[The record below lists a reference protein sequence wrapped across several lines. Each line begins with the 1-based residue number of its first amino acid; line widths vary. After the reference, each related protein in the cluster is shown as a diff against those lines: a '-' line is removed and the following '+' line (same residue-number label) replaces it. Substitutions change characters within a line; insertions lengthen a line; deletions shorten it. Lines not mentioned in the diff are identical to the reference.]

1 MVSFFQELFEYSH
14 HYNREL
20 LTLFLTQPDKTS
32 EKSVQ
37 LFNHMLNAHQIW
49 NNRIQPN
56 HKTYGVWQMHELQ
69 VLEEIMENNYIETLA
84 ILDNKNL
91 DLNQVITY
99 KTSKGDPFQNT
110 IRDILFQ
117 VINHTTYHRAQIA
130 TEFKNNGIEPL
141 MSDYIF
147 YKR

>member
-1 MVSFFQELFEYSH
+1 MVPFFKELFDYGH

-20 LTLFLTQPDKTS
+20 LKLFLKQPEKTS
-32 EKSVQ
+32 EKSIQ

-56 HKTYGVWQMHELQ
+56 RPTHGVWQMNELHA
-69 VLEEIMENNYIETLA
+69 LEEILEANFNETLA
-84 ILDNKNL
+84 ILDSKDL

-99 KTSKGDPFQNT
+99 KTSKGDSFQNT
-110 IRDILFQ
+110 IRDILFH

-130 TEFKNNGIEPL
+130 TEFKNNGLEPL
-141 MSDYIF
+141 VSDYIF